1 MIDQKKVN
9 LVITEGIKAVTGC
22 EVVKSNLA
30 GAPIPPYPYISFTIL
45 RTETR
50 KGTYSGKGT
59 RYMPLT
65 QTWSFSVQGND
76 DDETMDIAMKA
87 RDWLEETGHLELSDS
102 GIIVQSVSAVQNRDT
117 MLTVDYEYRKGFDA
131 VLSLVNKIQEPA
143 EETIEKAN
151 IEEE

>member
-9 LVITEGIKAVTGC
+9 LIITKGIKAVTGC
-22 EVVKSNLA
+22 EVIKSNLA

-50 KGTYSGKGT
+50 KGTYSGKGV

-65 QTWSFSVQGND
+65 QTWSFTVQGND
-76 DDETMDIAMKA
+76 DDRTMDIAMKA
-87 RDWLEETGHLELSDS
+87 RDWLEETSRLELSDC

-131 VLSLVNKIQEPA
+131 VLSMVNEVQESA
-143 EETIEKAN
+143 DETIEKAN